1 MKKAPIKKDGKKK
14 GSASLRLIIIF
25 SVMIPLIRTL
35 ILYPLTLIM
44 QANSYEIGYEI
55 VYYLSQAVT
64 TLTFFAVLALTVSY
78 VMTDNFALVS
88 KAAAWQSLSLV
99 VVGFMLQ
106 SLVLPFLAL
115 LDDIFGLSGFYF
127 CNWTLSQLES
137 ADVIAQS
144 AIYLFLNILAVLL
157 MLGLS
162 IAALFL
168 IRKREIKS
176 ASAGIKNF
184 TYRAPTA
191 GELLN
196 LLADDKKCTVTAGVG
211 ACSLVYMAVSLAQ
224 NLADSIMTVVN
235 SGTPK
240 SLSDIATLVSPYIV
254 ILVFTIAGRF
264 FMQYIATLSLA
275 AIEKDGE

>member
-1 MKKAPIKKDGKKK
+1 MKKAPLKKGGKKK
-14 GSASLRLIIIF
+14 NSSSLRLIIIF
-25 SVMIPLIRTL
+25 SVIIPLIRTL

-64 TLTFFAVLALTVSY
+64 TLTFFAVLALSVSY
-78 VMTDNFALVS
+78 VMTDNFALLS

-99 VVGFMLQ
+99 AVGFMLQ

-115 LDDIFGLSGFYF
+115 LDDALGINGFYF

-137 ADVIAQS
+137 ANVIAES

-162 IAALFL
+162 IAALFG
-168 IRKREIKS
+168 IRKREIKA
-176 ASAGIKNF
+176 ASSGIKNF
-184 TYRAPTA
+184 TYRAPGA
-191 GELLN
+191 GDLLAM
-196 LLADDKKCTVTAGVG
+196 LADDRKCSITAGVG

-224 NLADSIMTVVN
+224 NLVDSIMTVVN
-235 SGTPK
+235 SGLPK

-264 FMQYIATLSLA
+264 FMQYIATISLA
-275 AIEKDGE
+275 EIEKDGR